1 MFAPIEKLEN
11 SDEILTQ
18 WEQELKMLLDW
29 LNDPNT

>member
-18 WEQELKMLLDW
+18 WEKELKMLYDW